1 MSLNELNFSLR
12 TYIVNF
18 LWRQWAQLGVASASV
33 EKEDGWIIDPE
44 ALWLLSA
51 TFARY
56 DARLFDEILDWILK
70 NAAFINIPRLKS
82 LARRFGFDE
91 MNVVAAMAAVVRQKN
106 SRLNWRFS
114 IAEKTDDATP
124 LFLNVSEEPLPD
136 FGTYDD
142 TFLRFGFKRGKV
154 VFRGLSRQFNADMSA
169 CALLRLRAFFGINAR
184 AETVLYLLT
193 HDMAHPSH
201 IARETGFSQKNVQD
215 TLVDMSG
222 SGLVH
227 PTKLEGRMKMY
238 FMKKDHKRPFLYRPE
253 SPLQWI
259 TWPPVFRGLQ
269 ILSKGVSNIA
279 SQPTSELLKTSEL
292 RRLFAEVQSKFE
304 QAGLAGLLTP
314 NRGSS
319 DAAAMV
325 SFMSQLKNLLG

>member
-1 MSLNELNFSLR
+1 MSLNEFNLNLR
-12 TYIVNF
+12 KYLVHF

-44 ALWLLSA
+44 ALWLFSA

-82 LARRFGFDE
+82 LARRFCFDE

-114 IAEKTDDATP
+114 IAEKTGDATP
-124 LFLNVSEEPLPD
+124 LFLDVSEEPLPD

-215 TLVDMSG
+215 TLIDMSG

-227 PTKLEGRMKMY
+227 PAKLEGRMKMY
-238 FMKKDHKRPFLYRPE
+238 FMKKDHKTPFLYRPE
-253 SPLQWI
+253 SPPQWT

-269 ILSKGVSNIA
+269 ILSKGVSKIS
-279 SQPTSELLKTSEL
+279 SQQMSELLKTAEL
-292 RRLFAEVQSKFE
+292 RRLFGEVQSKFE
-304 QAGLAGLLTP
+304 QAGLVGLLTP

-319 DAAAMV
+319 DATVMA
-325 SFMSQLKNLLG
+325 SFLSQLKNFLG

>member
-1 MSLNELNFSLR
+1 MSLNEFNLNLKKYLVR
-12 TYIVNF
+12 F

-33 EKEDGWIIDPE
+33 EREDGWIIDPE
-44 ALWLLSA
+44 ALWLFSA
-51 TFARY
+51 VFARY

-91 MNVVAAMAAVVRQKN
+91 MNVVAAMAAVVHQKS

-114 IAEKTDDATP
+114 IAEKTGDAIP
-124 LFLNVSEEPLPD
+124 LFLDVSEKPLPD

-154 VFRGLSRQFNADMSA
+154 VLRRLSRQFNADMSA

-227 PTKLEGRMKMY
+227 PAKLEGRMKMY
-238 FMKKDHKRPFLYRPE
+238 FMKKEHKMPFLYRSE
-253 SPLQWI
+253 SPPQWI
-259 TWPPVFRGLQ
+259 TWSPVFRGLQ
-269 ILSKGVSNIA
+269 ILSKGVSKIS
-279 SQPTSELLKTSEL
+279 SQPMSELLKSAEL
-292 RRLFAEVQSKFE
+292 RRLFAKVQPKFE
-304 QAGLAGLLTP
+304 QAGRVGILTP
-314 NRGSS
+314 NRASS
-319 DAAAMV
+319 DAIAMQ
-325 SFMSQLKNLLG
+325 SFMSQLKKFLG

>member
-1 MSLNELNFSLR
+1 MSLNEFNSNLR
-12 TYIVNF
+12 KYLVHF
-18 LWRQWAQLGVASASV
+18 LWRQWAQLGLASASV

-44 ALWLLSA
+44 ALWLFSA

-56 DARLFDEILDWILK
+56 DARLFDEILDWISK

-91 MNVVAAMAAVVRQKN
+91 MNVIAAMAAVVRQKN

-114 IAEKTDDATP
+114 IAEKTGDATP
-124 LFLNVSEEPLPD
+124 LFLDVSEGPLPD
-136 FGTYDD
+136 FGAYDD

-154 VFRGLSRQFNADMSA
+154 ELRGLSRQFNAVMPA
-169 CALLRLRAFFGINAR
+169 CTLLRLRAFFGINAR

-227 PTKLEGRMKMY
+227 PAKLKGRMKMY
-238 FMKKDHKRPFLYRPE
+238 FMKKEHRAPFLYRPE
-253 SPLQWI
+253 NPPQWI
-259 TWPPVFRGLQ
+259 TWSPVFRGLQ
-269 ILSKGVSNIA
+269 ILSNGVSKIS
-279 SQPTSELLKTSEL
+279 SQPMSELLKAAEL
-292 RRLFAEVQSKFE
+292 RRLFGEVQSKFE

-314 NRGSS
+314 DRGSS
-319 DAAAMV
+319 DAAAMA
-325 SFMSQLKNLLG
+325 SFLSELKKFLG

>member
-1 MSLNELNFSLR
+1 MSLNEFNLNLR
-12 TYIVNF
+12 KYLVHF

-44 ALWLLSA
+44 ALWLFSA

-82 LARRFGFDE
+82 LTRRFGFDE

-114 IAEKTDDATP
+114 IAEKTGDATP
-124 LFLNVSEEPLPD
+124 LFLDVSEEPLPD

-227 PTKLEGRMKMY
+227 PAKLEGRMKMY
-238 FMKKDHKRPFLYRPE
+238 FMKKDHKTPFLYRPE
-253 SPLQWI
+253 TPASMDNMVACFLWAANTVERRVEDLLSADERTAEDGGIAPTIWGSPI
-259 TWPPVFRGLQ
+259 KVRAGRPSRAPD
-269 ILSKGVSNIA
+269 
-279 SQPTSELLKTSEL
+279 SEP
-292 RRLFAEVQSKFE
+292 RFV
-304 QAGLAGLLTP
+304 
-314 NRGSS
+314 
-319 DAAAMV
+319 
-325 SFMSQLKNLLG
+325 

>member
-1 MSLNELNFSLR
+1 MSLNEFNVNLR
-12 TYIVNF
+12 KYIIHF
-18 LWRQWAQLGVASASV
+18 LWRQWAQLGVASASA
-33 EKEDGWIIDPE
+33 EKEDEWIIDPE
-44 ALWLLSA
+44 ALWLISA
-51 TFARY
+51 TFARF

-91 MNVVAAMAAVVRQKN
+91 MNVVAAMAAVVSQKN

-114 IAEKTDDATP
+114 KAEQTSDATP
-124 LFLNVSEEPLPD
+124 LFLDVSEEPLPD

-142 TFLRFGFKRGKV
+142 TFLRFGYKRGKV
-154 VFRGLSRQFNADMSA
+154 VLRGLSRQFNAGMSA

-184 AETVLYLLT
+184 AETVLYLMT

-227 PTKLEGRMKMY
+227 PAKLEGRMKMY
-238 FMKKDHKRPFLYRPE
+238 FMKKEHRMPFLSRPE

-259 TWPPVFRGLQ
+259 TWAPVFRGLQ
-269 ILSKGVSNIA
+269 ILSKGVSKIS
-279 SQPTSELLKTSEL
+279 SQPMSELLKNAEL
-292 RRLFAEVQSKFE
+292 RRLFSKVQSKFE

-314 NRGSS
+314 DRGSS
-319 DAAAMV
+319 NADTMV
-325 SFMSQLKNLLG
+325 SFMSQLKKILG